1 MAEDLRYRKDLELL
15 SSLGESALLVINS
28 INITP
33 EDDDRFDEILDAGC
47 KVIFVSNY
55 CYDGYCTYDLKEFR
69 STDISLE
76 LIKKFYDYKP
86 DERDALFSILT
97 ALAIIHS
104 VYIFMQEL
112 WERDRIP
119 RKRLPKS

>member
-1 MAEDLRYRKDLELL
+1 MNNAGTDLQYSLPYHCQYHRDPVLMAEDLRYRKDLELL
-15 SSLGESALLVINS
+15 SSLGESALLVIDS

-33 EDDDRFDEILDAGC
+33 EDDDCFDEILDAGC

-76 LIKKFYDYKP
+76 LIKK
-86 DERDALFSILT
+86 IL
-97 ALAIIHS
+97 
-104 VYIFMQEL
+104 
-112 WERDRIP
+112 
-119 RKRLPKS
+119 